1 VVVLFKGR
9 IKFWMGA
16 LMGLLAASHTF
27 AQIATDSTEIYF
39 QQLKREFSMDRFKQW
54 TRHMRNEPFMRQESL
69 VNSLIDKGNLTPVQI
84 GRVYNYFG
92 VAARK
97 TNRFA
102 KAMQYHKHALLYL
115 EYTTDTLERIN
126 ALNNLA
132 IALRK
137 LNLENEAFHYYIKAK
152 TLADKIGHKRSQAI
166 ALHGIANV
174 FIDLGDYERAI
185 RYLYQSFAIEKSLN
199 NLIGIEYNYSNL
211 AEAYTMLHQFD
222 SAHYYLTKSV
232 ELAKKLYGNHLGI
245 EYSLVGKYYFEKGN
259 YPQARYYYKKS
270 LEDVTQKKIQR
281 YVANDNIMIGR
292 TYLKENKPDKALPY
306 LNTGLKIARD
316 IGSRENII
324 LAYDGLKTLYQNK
337 GDYRRALYYLT
348 NKERYKD
355 SMINMRSLQSINSL
369 EVLHKVTEKDRK
381 IKQLA
386 LEKQRVE
393 KKSKFN
399 RRIAIATA
407 LISTLIILLL
417 WRINYLRK
425 INQDLELEK
434 LNREIQQYILRLNEL
449 QNKEDQRRE
458 SDRFPSGKP
467 SIDYVI
473 AKLAK
478 EHKLTP
484 RQLEIL
490 ELILKGHSNKEIAQ
504 KLFIS
509 NNTVKTHIHHL
520 YEKLNVK
527 NRMEIIQRF
536 MEKES

>member
-1 VVVLFKGR
+1 MVLFNGR

-16 LMGLLAASHTF
+16 LMGLLAASHIF
-27 AQIATDSTEIYF
+27 AQIATDSTLIYLR
-39 QQLKREFSMDRFKQW
+39 QLEKNYSPEKFKQFA
-54 TRHMRNEPFMRQESL
+54 RSLHNHPFQEQESI
-69 VNSLIDKGNLTPVQI
+69 VNILIEKGHLSPDQI
-84 GRVYNYFG
+84 GQVYNYFG

-97 TNRFA
+97 ANQFV
-102 KAMQYHKHALLYL
+102 KAMQFHKHALLYL
-115 EYTTDTLERIN
+115 EYSTDTLERIT

-132 IALRK
+132 VALRK
-137 LNLENEAFHYYIKAK
+137 LNLENEAFNYYIKAK
-152 TLADKIGHKRSQAI
+152 TLADKIGHQRSQAI
-166 ALHGIANV
+166 ALHGMANV
-174 FIDLGDYERAI
+174 FIDLGDYHRALN
-185 RYLYQSFAIEKSLN
+185 YLYQSYAIEKKLH

-222 SAHYYLTKSV
+222 SAHYYLTKTI
-232 ELAKKLYGNHLGI
+232 ELAKKLYNNHLGI
-245 EYSLVGKYYFEKGN
+245 EYSLMGKYYFEKGN

-270 LEDVTQKKIQR
+270 LADVTEQNHQR

-292 TYLKENKPDKALPY
+292 TYLKEKQTNRALPY
-306 LNTGLKIARD
+306 LNTGLQIAKK

-324 LAYDGLKTLYQNK
+324 LAYDGLKTLYENK

-393 KKSKFN
+393 KKSKYN
-399 RRIAIATA
+399 RRIAIGTA
-407 LISTLIILLL
+407 LISALIILLL

-425 INQDLELEK
+425 LNQDLELEK

-449 QNKEDQRRE
+449 QNKENQRSE
-458 SDRFPSGKP
+458 SDRYPSGKP

>member
-1 VVVLFKGR
+1 MVVLFKR
-9 IKFWMGA
+9 CFKI
-16 LMGLLAASHTF
+16 LAAAAFFSLTAGPISGQELRDSVDISLRKLERHF
-27 AQIATDSTEIYF
+27 DFDSFKHFVGQI
-39 QQLKREFSMDRFKQW
+39 
-54 TRHMRNEPFMRQESL
+54 RNKPYHEQESL
-69 VNSLIDKGNLTPVQI
+69 VNILIEKGHLTPDQI
-84 GRVYNYFG
+84 GKVYNYYG

-97 TNRFA
+97 ANRFA

-115 EYTTDTLERIN
+115 EYTSDTLERIS

-152 TLADKIGHKRSQAI
+152 NLADKIGHKRSQAI

-174 FIDLGDYERAI
+174 FIDLGDYKRAI
-185 RYLYQSFAIEKSLN
+185 EYLHQSYAIEKQLH
-199 NLIGIEYNYSNL
+199 NLIGMEYNYSNF
-211 AEAYTMLHQFD
+211 AEAFTMLHQFD
-222 SAHYYLTKSV
+222 SAHYYLVKAID
-232 ELAKKLYGNHLGI
+232 LARKLYDGHLGI
-245 EYSLVGKYYFEKGN
+245 EHSLMGKYYYEKGN
-259 YPQARYYYKKS
+259 YPEARYYYKKS
-270 LEDVTQKKIQR
+270 LKDVEEKNYQR
-281 YVANDNIMIGR
+281 YVANDNIMIGK
-292 TYLKENKPDKALPY
+292 TYLEEKNYQAALPY
-306 LNTGLKIARD
+306 LTRGLDIARR

-324 LAYDGLKTLYQNK
+324 LAYDALKTFYENS
-337 GDYRRALYYLT
+337 GDYQRALQYLT
-348 NKERYKD
+348 YKERYKD
-355 SMINMRSLQSINSL
+355 SMINMQSLQSINSL
-369 EVLHKVTEKDRK
+369 EVLHKVMEKDRK

-386 LEKQRVE
+386 MEKKQVE
-393 KKSKFN
+393 KKSKWN
-399 RRIAIATA
+399 RMIAISIG

-434 LNREIQQYILRLNEL
+434 LNREIQQYILRLDEL
-449 QNKEDQRRE
+449 QNKEQARKE
-458 SDRFPSGKP
+458 AEQYSPSKP
-467 SIDYVI
+467 SIEYVI
-473 AKLAK
+473 TKLAK

-490 ELILKGHSNKEIAQ
+490 ELILQGYSNKEIAQ

-536 MEKES
+536 IEKEG